1 MFSFQQVKSK
11 ETDYQNFVMIKL
23 LIKIA
28 RLSVDT
34 TLTSFNGIFST
45 VNRIGS
51 NKKEDS
57 NRKDGSGT

>member
-1 MFSFQQVKSK
+1 
-11 ETDYQNFVMIKL
+11 
-23 LIKIA
+23 
-28 RLSVDT
+28 VDT